1 MWLIICYKQTTTLN
15 KLCILTSLGNYLYL
29 PIHEIPS
36 CKWKDQGKH
45 ISNFVTV
52 NPDDKVVNAFIINEN
67 IKNPEITIFT
77 KNGMIKRTNLNDL
90 IVSRYSKAYT
100 AIKLKEDD
108 LVKNVLV
115 TKPNILIVTK
125 TGYYLNYSANEVPI
139 TGPKSAGVKGINLKD
154 DEVISGITYDDND
167 EYIDLFTNQKTAK
180 RLKIKDLNVLSRA
193 KRGSA
198 LIKKVKSTNYEIINS
213 FVTTTKDIIGIKSKE
228 DIYYIKNSDI
238 PIMDKESTGS
248 VILKTQINDVFKVKE
263 LKLINDED
271 VKEEP
276 PKEEKI
282 QELTIDDFLEDFK
295 L

>member
-1 MWLIICYKQTTTLN
+1 MQK
-15 KLCILTSLGNYLYL
+15 IL
-29 PIHEIPS
+29 
-36 CKWKDQGKH
+36 
-45 ISNFVTV
+45 
-52 NPDDKVVNAFIINEN
+52 
-67 IKNPEITIFT
+67 
-77 KNGMIKRTNLNDL
+77 R
-90 IVSRYSKAYT
+90 
-100 AIKLKEDD
+100 
-108 LVKNVLV
+108 
-115 TKPNILIVTK
+115 
-125 TGYYLNYSANEVPI
+125 NEVPI

-193 KRGSA
+193 KRGST

-271 VKEEP
+271 VSEFAKKDKIKYLEEFYSLSYA
-276 PKEEKI
+276 KLKYYDRYVKYSNETGEDEETTV
-282 QELTIDDFLEDFK
+282 LFVNLSMDTDDYVDPVNVSSFSINMLVNKHYKVSEDFVPDDLIK
-295 L
+295 MVL

>member
-1 MWLIICYKQTTTLN
+1 MPLK
-15 KLCILTSLGNYLYL
+15 
-29 PIHEIPS
+29 
-36 CKWKDQGKH
+36 
-45 ISNFVTV
+45 
-52 NPDDKVVNAFIINEN
+52 VNAISASSYIVMDTDNNRVLEGSNINKRSL
-67 IKNPEITIFT
+67 IASITKIMTSMVVIDMTNVNKTVTIGDEVLKSFGSGIYVSVGEKISVINLLYGLMLRSGNDAAIALAYYT
-77 KNGMIKRTNLNDL
+77 AGNMDNFAYLMNNKAKDIGMNNTTFVNSSGLEDG
-90 IVSRYSKAYT
+90 SKA
-100 AIKLKEDD
+100 
-108 LVKNVLV
+108 
-115 TKPNILIVTK
+115 
-125 TGYYLNYSANEVPI
+125 
-139 TGPKSAGVKGINLKD
+139 
-154 DEVISGITYDDND
+154 
-167 EYIDLFTNQKTAK
+167 
-180 RLKIKDLNVLSRA
+180 
-193 KRGSA
+193 
-198 LIKKVKSTNYEIINS
+198 NYEIINS

>member
-1 MWLIICYKQTTTLN
+1 MQK
-15 KLCILTSLGNYLYL
+15 IL
-29 PIHEIPS
+29 
-36 CKWKDQGKH
+36 
-45 ISNFVTV
+45 
-52 NPDDKVVNAFIINEN
+52 
-67 IKNPEITIFT
+67 
-77 KNGMIKRTNLNDL
+77 R
-90 IVSRYSKAYT
+90 
-100 AIKLKEDD
+100 
-108 LVKNVLV
+108 
-115 TKPNILIVTK
+115 
-125 TGYYLNYSANEVPI
+125 NEVPI

-193 KRGSA
+193 KRGST